1 MHPGFGHHNPSLVSI
16 PMQKGQRSVSTWT
29 GYAGLGVGLVL
40 IVLLFRSIDMHRSI
54 ELIASI
60 GFSSVFILLPFFAL
74 HFFETL
80 AWVEVFPPGT
90 KGIRFWPLM
99 QIQVIAETDSMT
111 LPAGVA
117 VGEPLRPYLCNRQMG
132 IDTPVAV
139 AAVAVRKLLLGAMQ
153 GVYTVIGALAGFMLL
168 QQVSQD
174 LTGFGGL
181 GYLMLAVGTGVFL
194 LFMVFLLLILN
205 SNAATALHRML
216 MLVPFKRA
224 KEWLL
229 QRESGFLD
237 TDRQLR
243 SFRGASPLRLF
254 KSTFWYLLG
263 WAMLALES
271 FIILRLLGVDIS
283 FSQVL
288 AIDTTLVMLRA
299 VFFFIPSGLGI
310 QDLGYLAFFQAIG
323 IPDAMAYG
331 GAFILLRRF
340 KEVLWYS
347 SGYLLMFLS
356 GVHLSDA
363 DGVERQKYVRGER

>member
-1 MHPGFGHHNPSLVSI
+1 
-16 PMQKGQRSVSTWT
+16 MQKGKRSVSKWT
-29 GYAGLGVGLVL
+29 GYVGLGAGLAL
-40 IVLLFRSIDMHRSI
+40 IVLLFRTIDLQRSI
-54 ELIASI
+54 ELISSI

-80 AWVEVFPPGT
+80 AWVDVFPPGT
-90 KGIRFWPLM
+90 KGIRFWRLM
-99 QIQVIAETDSMT
+99 KIQVIAETVSMT

-117 VGEPLRPYLCNRQMG
+117 VGEPLRPYLCHRQMG

-194 LFMVFLLLILN
+194 MFMIFLLLILN
-205 SNAATALHRML
+205 GNSATALHRML
-216 MLVPFKRA
+216 MLVPFERA
-224 KEWLL
+224 RAWLL
-229 QRESGFLD
+229 LRESGFQD
-237 TDRQLR
+237 TDLHLR
-243 SFRGASPLRLF
+243 SFSSSSPLRLL
-254 KSTFWYLLG
+254 KATFWYLLG
-263 WAMLALES
+263 WAMLAFES
-271 FIILRLLGVDIS
+271 YIILRLLGVAIS
-283 FSQVL
+283 FPQVL

-299 VFFFIPSGLGI
+299 VFFFIPSGLGV

-340 KEVLWYS
+340 KEVIWYS

-356 GVHLSDA
+356 GVHISDA
-363 DGVERQKYVRGER
+363 GRIEGPARVKGEQP